1 VPPRILTE
9 IEREHA
15 RLMLVRKQLDALDRA
30 PAAADPTP
38 AAVEMTRRSELL
50 QRLKSLGPA
59 FATTLTQEV
68 FYKEFRNR
76 REVASYFG
84 LAPSPWQSGGIDRDQ
99 GISKAGNPRARCASV
114 ELSWLWLRHQPDSDL
129 TQWYRERTL
138 KASKRIK
145 RIAIVALA
153 RKLMVALWRY
163 LTTGL
168 VPAGAVLKSAA

>member
-1 VPPRILTE
+1 
-9 IEREHA
+9 
-15 RLMLVRKQLDALDRA
+15 
-30 PAAADPTP
+30 
-38 AAVEMTRRSELL
+38 
-50 QRLKSLGPA
+50 
-59 FATTLTQEV
+59 LTQ
-68 FYKEFRNR
+68 K
-76 REVASYFG
+76 
-84 LAPSPWQSGGIDRDQ
+84 APYE
-99 GISKAGNPRARCASV
+99 AGNPRARCASV